1 MEQALRG
8 ELGRA
13 SLPARATLPV
23 LDSFRPLQTL
33 VWTSPTEPLQPVALY
48 TRISNRRVRT

>member
-13 SLPARATLPV
+13 SLPARAALPV

-33 VWTSPTEPLQPVALY
+33 VRTSPTESPQPVASY
-48 TRISNRRVRT
+48 TRISNERVRS